1 MDGLFASVDTLLRRW
16 RMSKVVEELQKSLF
30 SKMDKVIEEYVKKE
44 DTRRATAFAFKMKE
58 VVSSFGEIISAMNIK
73 AKSDKEK
80 EKILKEYHKKMED
93 MIPIIQK
100 EIEEMMNRENQIP
113 NYIGFIFNT
122 DERRLQ

>member
-1 MDGLFASVDTLLRRW
+1 
-16 RMSKVVEELQKSLF
+16 
-30 SKMDKVIEEYVKKE
+30 MDKVIEEYVKKE